1 MGRMRKDGRR
11 GAREG
16 GFVQRRL
23 SSCNIN
29 ELKRMQTGRVWERL
43 RRQVIQLGFLWTLEV
58 SPFSLKCVDF
68 SVLPPPSS
76 FLPPLPGWR
85 WHHWAQGNLIKA
97 PRPHQSRPF
106 LHCRFANG
114 RYGGRKLVNQVSC
127 APRTVRFVSWF
138 ESAIVSCRV
147 RHSEPLEPCPPQS
160 LASGD
165 RPGAVSPIRCSLEQG
180 ECQRL
185 TSFSDHSFCYLRPL
199 RASPRLVVSAA
210 SRARTTCCSGPRRGT
225 QAGSLDDDWHR
236 NEAGT
241 SPSLV
246 TSTYRVPRWN
256 LKPTARSVDPMS
268 ELDAGSSPG

>member
-1 MGRMRKDGRR
+1 MRDDSVRWTEGLIATIVGAQRGRMRKDGRR

-85 WHHWAQGNLIKA
+85 WHHWAQGNVIKA

-106 LHCRFANG
+106 LQLSLRERPVWWPEIG
-114 RYGGRKLVNQVSC
+114 EPGKLRAKN
-127 APRTVRFVSWF
+127 
-138 ESAIVSCRV
+138 SAVCQLVRV
-147 RHSEPLEPCPPQS
+147 RH
-160 LASGD
+160 
-165 RPGAVSPIRCSLEQG
+165 RIV
-180 ECQRL
+180 
-185 TSFSDHSFCYLRPL
+185 
-199 RASPRLVVSAA
+199 
-210 SRARTTCCSGPRRGT
+210 
-225 QAGSLDDDWHR
+225 
-236 NEAGT
+236 
-241 SPSLV
+241 PSKAL
-246 TSTYRVPRWN
+246 
-256 LKPTARSVDPMS
+256 
-268 ELDAGSSPG
+268 